1 MLKISE
7 IERALENAKRQGN
20 AEAVQ
25 KITGILNR
33 VRPRVEA
40 RPSREEQKRQYLDSL
55 RKSDFRVGDPSL
67 GANIAGGFGS
77 GFVGMG
83 EMAALGAAT
92 LLEEEDELAARQK
105 IQSVAEAIRPERG
118 DPDSIAYKLA
128 SGLGSIAGIASP
140 ALLAAAAPISAP
152 AAGAIG
158 IGGGAALGIGAGAGE
173 ASERARAAGATEE
186 ERGTAS
192 LRGAAIGS
200 LEVTPLGRIFRRL
213 PKLRE
218 LFKGGGEEVTGLVGR
233 LRSAAKTGSAEGAQ
247 EAAAGILQNLNERGY
262 NVERALVDAGVAEE
276 GLIGAGSGAILQGIV
291 DAFTR
296 GKPRGAPR
304 TEETPATEEEI
315 VEEEQLLGLPAPDP
329 DKLVQ
334 VRMPDGSVQEV
345 RASDLESARR
355 KEQEAIRVQERR
367 RAELDTQMDA
377 IQRAERE
384 DAQQRDRERGVDLP
398 ESEVR
403 AIEERRAR
411 ERAQDEQIDAFTL
424 ERDIE
429 SAQRRR
435 EAPKTEPTEQIELPI
450 ERAERDQIQ
459 REMFGPR
466 GGIPRRARE
475 EPTQQP
481 RRAPEQQDMGF
492 EQRQEQQALIGPK
505 GGIPRRRKEP
515 FKQPAPKAQEPKPA
529 PDIITEER
537 LNELGVNR
545 SSPLRNPKSGIIGK
559 DLNDPAIRRRLT
571 KFSQSKKLGSKKS
584 RANVARL
591 LEGVSE
597 KQGDLFAETPQR
609 RGPTTEA
616 GVRDAGITEP
626 KQVPSR
632 VSVPSA
638 VPDVGAEP
646 RVPSDGTGTEAV
658 VAPEAGRVDDTGG
671 RAGEPVRGKDAKSAS
686 LSKTDQ
692 QLLARLEDKTKPL
705 TKEEENTIG
714 GELTL
719 RTNAGETVDPKLLG
733 LFLERA
739 RGREQEIAK
748 QEDAKKA
755 KITGGTKSGKK
766 ATAGKEV
773 KTKTTTSV
781 TPAEEKKKSRTT
793 KGVVKRGVLSRPK
806 LFEVPADK
814 DPVSDADV
822 DAVESRLEEITSR
835 EKDRSKTDE
844 GSALEAYFGRD
855 ERVIDALDRA
865 IHDVVDESPRFTEQ
879 KGTSAET
886 KAYFAQSGR
895 ENAKQVLAW
904 AKKNLSEETNTWIK
918 ERTKQKK
925 KALSRVS
932 QRTVD
937 VKKAEERKARNPSEM
952 EAQAKVATQ
961 RVTEQYTNEQA
972 YAEQED
978 ARQQRDLDAEVQAIE
993 EFFNEIPY
1001 ELRTGDVVLGNTLH
1015 PTTAALLREGELTEA
1030 LKVLASLTP
1039 NKDLARI
1046 ANAFADKLGKT
1057 KVKLFSSKAKD
1068 SVAGSFDPK
1077 TNTINL
1083 NTADGISQ
1091 HTLMHEVGHALTSAT
1106 LANKSHP
1113 VTKQLTNLYNDV
1125 KDKLGTAY
1133 GAKNLDEFVSEAQSN
1148 ERFRA
1153 ELAGINPDGSNIN
1166 ALQRY
1171 LNIVGNLFRQVVGKK
1186 RKDIESAMTQADALI
1201 NEILAPAPEY
1211 RDANALTM
1219 ESTYAGVKQVA
1230 DKIDALQKT
1239 VGKPLTKKGRA
1250 EFGQLGKET
1259 IDSLGEKYGDLALK
1273 FLDMNAY
1280 IDVARATNAKLGT
1293 VAQKALVA
1301 MERMRGA
1308 SAQRDDATYKAI
1320 QPMERWFDSTTPEQT
1335 KLFNDIIYNRE
1346 YGSTIFQ
1353 VDPTLTRAQAEKKYK
1368 GKTDNDA
1375 NDLWAIW
1382 QENQKQWKKLE
1393 PEGKTVYK
1401 DMQAFYRKQFEELKE
1416 VIFSRIETMADGDT
1430 QTVAKLK
1437 TEFEKKLF
1445 DRKGMDV
1452 YFPLVREGRYKIGFR
1467 YKPGKTPKGQDN
1479 FVFEMHQNRKDWLAQ
1494 LREIESNPDMELV
1507 RSSDNESFVDYAKQA
1522 PSSSF
1527 VNQTLKMMQAKKVDG
1542 EVQEAF
1548 MRMVVSTLPESSLA
1562 RSLQSR
1568 KNTAGHET
1576 DALYAIKTKG
1586 YDLGR
1591 QIEKLKFSGSMQN
1604 ILSDLEKVSRTES
1617 EKFKPEEQWKLEQSI
1632 KDLQS
1637 RMNFAVSGAKYKE
1650 VEGVVR
1656 VANQAA
1662 FVGTIGFNTASAMV
1676 QTAQI
1681 PMVVMPMMMAKYG
1694 VKPTLQAMYRAMRLV
1709 MSARNHRPELDN
1721 LSTVKGKRLAQKAT
1735 DVAGKFSPA
1744 YGLDAYYKQDG
1755 DKFVVRDDI
1764 DLSKAERKELEEF
1777 APLVKQ
1783 ASDRGHLNRSFMA
1796 DAVGLLE
1803 GGRAKRDDGMGSKI
1817 LSGLDTGTAI
1827 SAMMFNQAERFNR
1840 QVSMVLAYD
1849 LAKQEA
1855 KKKGETISEDV
1866 LIEEAFRETH
1876 RLNGGSTLETAPPV
1890 VRENIGRVAGMYKS
1904 YGMRMYTTMF
1914 SVGANA
1920 LGVYDKMLKEQGL
1933 SDAEIK
1939 ERVSVARKQAF
1950 GILGSSI
1957 FFSGIHGV
1965 PIYGAIQLMY
1975 DLYAGDEDDDF
1986 NSVVRDYVGEGWY
1999 KGAVNKILSEAGV
2012 GIDVASR
2019 VRLTGLIIQT
2029 NRYQTDPSAEE
2040 FIGYYL
2046 GGPALSV
2053 GKRLGRGFSDLYNGE
2068 FQRGVENLL
2077 PVGISNAYKVLGRY
2091 QQDGGIYSRR
2101 GDPIY
2106 DDITGGEMVGQ
2117 FFGFAPSEYTR
2128 IQENNQR
2135 VKRIDIALSRKA
2147 SELRKQYYLATRQ
2160 NDYEKAREVLKEINK
2175 YNRNHP
2181 SFAITQDSIDR
2192 SMKQH
2197 MKTSTEMYNGV
2208 TLSPAM
2214 RKILDDQLEA
2224 ERNGFIAP

>member
-1 MLKISE
+1 
-7 IERALENAKRQGN
+7 
-20 AEAVQ
+20 
-25 KITGILNR
+25 
-33 VRPRVEA
+33 
-40 RPSREEQKRQYLDSL
+40 
-55 RKSDFRVGDPSL
+55 
-67 GANIAGGFGS
+67 
-77 GFVGMG
+77 
-83 EMAALGAAT
+83 
-92 LLEEEDELAARQK
+92 
-105 IQSVAEAIRPERG
+105 
-118 DPDSIAYKLA
+118 
-128 SGLGSIAGIASP
+128 
-140 ALLAAAAPISAP
+140 
-152 AAGAIG
+152 
-158 IGGGAALGIGAGAGE
+158 
-173 ASERARAAGATEE
+173 
-186 ERGTAS
+186 
-192 LRGAAIGS
+192 
-200 LEVTPLGRIFRRL
+200 
-213 PKLRE
+213 
-218 LFKGGGEEVTGLVGR
+218 
-233 LRSAAKTGSAEGAQ
+233 
-247 EAAAGILQNLNERGY
+247 
-262 NVERALVDAGVAEE
+262 
-276 GLIGAGSGAILQGIV
+276 
-291 DAFTR
+291 
-296 GKPRGAPR
+296 
-304 TEETPATEEEI
+304 
-315 VEEEQLLGLPAPDP
+315 
-329 DKLVQ
+329 
-334 VRMPDGSVQEV
+334 MPDGSTQEV
-345 RASDLESARR
+345 PARIVEEARR
-355 KEQEAIRVQERR
+355 KEREARETATQREQERKR
-367 RAELDTQMDA
+367 EV
-377 IQRAERE
+377 IQE
-384 DAQQRDRERGVDLP
+384 
-398 ESEVR
+398 
-403 AIEERRAR
+403 EERRGSAR
-411 ERAQDEQIDAFTL
+411 VPTEILDERLTADMSPEQRARVRAQDEQIDAFTL
-424 ERDIE
+424 ERQAEQAKVDRKERQEKRAARKLGLRGDRIE
-429 SAQRRR
+429 DQ
-435 EAPKTEPTEQIELPI
+435 PVLPGF
-450 ERAERDQIQ
+450 ERDTEVQ
-459 REMFGPR
+459 REMFGT
-466 GGIPRRARE
+466 RRVAGKDV
-475 EPTQQP
+475 PTIKRQKVTP
-481 RRAPEQQDMGF
+481 ESERLMRKPTPAPEQQEMRL
-492 EQRQEQQALIGPK
+492 EQPRAERRQIEQPLIGPK
-505 GGIPRRRKEP
+505 GGIPRRQKAP
-515 FKQPAPKAQEPKPA
+515 FKSATREPKPT

-545 SSPLRNPKSGIIGK
+545 SSPLRNTKSGIIGK

-571 KFSQSKKLGSKKS
+571 KFSQSTKLGSKKS

-591 LEGVSE
+591 LEGISE
-597 KQGDLFAETPQR
+597 KQGDLFTETTQG

-616 GVRDAGITEP
+616 GVRDARATESE
-626 KQVPSR
+626 QVSGGTG
-632 VSVPSA
+632 VPSA
-638 VPDVGAEP
+638 VSTVGTESG
-646 RVPSDGTGTEAV
+646 VPTTGTGTEV
-658 VAPEAGRVDDTGG
+658 VDAPEAGRVDDTGG
-671 RAGEPVRGKDAKSAS
+671 RAGEPVRGEVAEPAP
-686 LSKTDQ
+686 LSDTDQ
-692 QLLARLEDKTKPL
+692 ELLARLEDKTKPL

-739 RGREQEIAK
+739 RGREQEIAE
-748 QEDAKKA
+748 QEGAKEA
-755 KITGGTKSGKK
+755 KITRGTESGKK
-766 ATAGKEV
+766 ATKGKEV

-895 ENAKQVLAW
+895 KNAKKVLAW
-904 AKKNLSEETNTWIK
+904 AKKNLSEETNAWIK

-925 KALSRVS
+925 KALGRVS

-1166 ALQRY
+1166 ALQRF

-1211 RDANALTM
+1211 RDANALAM

-1430 QTVAKLK
+1430 QTIAKLK

-1709 MSARNHRPELDN
+1709 MSARNHRPELGE
-1721 LSTVKGKRLAQKAT
+1721 LSAVKGKRLAQKAT

-1764 DLSKAERKELEEF
+1764 DLSKAERKELEEL

-1817 LSGLDTGTAI
+1817 LSRLDTGTAI

-2197 MKTSTEMYNGV
+2197 MKTSIEMYNGV

>member
-33 VRPRVEA
+33 VRPKVEA

-55 RKSDFRVGDPSL
+55 RESDFRVGDPSL

-105 IQSVAEAIRPERG
+105 IQSVAEALRPERG
-118 DPDSIAYKLA
+118 DPDSISYKLA

-158 IGGGAALGIGAGAGE
+158 IGGAATLGIGAGAGE

-200 LEVTPLGRIFRRL
+200 LEVVPLTRIFRRL

-218 LFKGGGEEVTGLVGR
+218 LFEKGGEEVKQEVKGLRKLFQEPQTALGRTGRTGLG
-233 LRSAAKTGSAEGAQ
+233 EGAQ

-262 NVERALVDAGVAEE
+262 NVERELVDAGVLEE
-276 GLIGAGSGAILQGIV
+276 GAIGAGSGAILQAIV
-291 DAFTR
+291 EAFTR

-304 TEETPATEEEI
+304 TEEAPATEEEI
-315 VEEEQLLGLPAPDP
+315 VEEEQLLGLPAPVDP
-329 DKLVQ
+329 DELIQ
-334 VRMPDGSVQEV
+334 VRMPDGSTQEV
-345 RASDLESARR
+345 PARIVEEARR
-355 KEQEAIRVQERR
+355 KEREARETATQREQERRQEAIK
-367 RAELDTQMDA
+367 D
-377 IQRAERE
+377 
-384 DAQQRDRERGVDLP
+384 
-398 ESEVR
+398 
-403 AIEERRAR
+403 EERRGSTRVPTELIDDRLTADMSPEERAR
-411 ERAQDEQIDAFTL
+411 VRAQDEQIDAFT
-424 ERDIE
+424 
-429 SAQRRR
+429 
-435 EAPKTEPTEQIELPI
+435 
-450 ERAERDQIQ
+450 AERQAEQSKVDRKERQEKRAARKLGLRGDRIEDQPVLPGFEQDTEVQ
-459 REMFGPR
+459 REMFGT
-466 GGIPRRARE
+466 RRVAGKDV
-475 EPTQQP
+475 PTIKRQKVTP
-481 RRAPEQQDMGF
+481 ESERLMRKPTPAPEQQEMRL
-492 EQRQEQQALIGPK
+492 EQPRAERRQIEQPLIGPK
-505 GGIPRRRKEP
+505 GGIPRRQKAP
-515 FKQPAPKAQEPKPA
+515 FKSATREPKPT

-571 KFSQSKKLGSKKS
+571 KFSQSTKLGSKKS

-591 LEGVSE
+591 LEGISE
-597 KQGDLFAETPQR
+597 KQGDLFTETTQG
-609 RGPTTEA
+609 RGSATAT
-616 GVRDAGITEP
+616 GVRNAGITESE
-626 KQVPSR
+626 QVSSR
-632 VSVPSA
+632 ASVPSA
-638 VPDVGAEP
+638 VPTVGTEP

-658 VAPEAGRVDDTGG
+658 VAPEAGGVDDTGG
-671 RAGEPVRGKDAKSAS
+671 RVGEPVRGTDTESAS
-686 LSKTDQ
+686 LETKT
-692 QLLARLEDKTKPL
+692 T
-705 TKEEENTIG
+705 
-714 GELTL
+714 
-719 RTNAGETVDPKLLG
+719 TVSG
-733 LFLERA
+733 
-739 RGREQEIAK
+739 Q
-748 QEDAKKA
+748 AKKA
-755 KITGGTKSGKK
+755 TTGKQVTQ
-766 ATAGKEV
+766 
-773 KTKTTTSV
+773 KTTTSV
-781 TPAEEKKKSRTT
+781 TPAKKERKSRTT

-806 LFEVPADK
+806 LFEVPTDK

-822 DAVESRLEEITSR
+822 DAVEARLEEAVSR
-835 EKDRSKTDE
+835 DESRSKTDE
-844 GSALEAYFGRD
+844 RSALEAYFGRD

-895 ENAKQVLAW
+895 ENAKKVLAW
-904 AKKNLSEETNTWIK
+904 AKKNLSEETNAWIK

-937 VKKAEERKARNPSEM
+937 VKKSEERKARNPSEM

-1113 VTKQLTNLYNDV
+1113 VTKQLTSLYNDV
-1125 KDKLGTAY
+1125 KDKFGTAY

-1166 ALQRY
+1166 ALQRF

-1211 RDANALTM
+1211 RDANALAM

-1368 GKTDNDA
+1368 GKPVDG

-1430 QTVAKLK
+1430 QTIAKLK

-1656 VANQAA
+1656 VANQMA

-1721 LSTVKGKRLAQKAT
+1721 LSAVKGKRLAQKAT
-1735 DVAGKFSPA
+1735 DAAGKFSPA

-1764 DLSKAERKELEEF
+1764 DLSKAERKELEEL

-1803 GGRAKRDDGMGSKI
+1803 GGRAKRDDGMGSKL

-1890 VRENIGRVAGMYKS
+1890 VRENVGRVAGMYKS

-1965 PIYGAIQLMY
+1965 PIYGAIQLVY
-1975 DLYAGDEDDDF
+1975 DLFAGDEDDDF

-2053 GKRLGRGFSDLYNGE
+2053 GKRLGRGFSDLYDGE

-2135 VKRIDIALSRKA
+2135 VKKIDIALSRKA

-2214 RKILDDQLEA
+2214 RRILDDQLEA